1 MFPIL
6 QRHSRAFSKEIGT
19 FLQINN
25 GKNQNRSEVIRNK
38 TRLELVSTNRKI
50 KIDKIRLFMCAYSL
64 VSILVI
70 LTIFHAQIFEYLTY
84 QDLGSLFIR
93 SLKDPTARYPRIRS
107 YEILGSDL
115 MFSCSLRS
123 VSE

>member
-1 MFPIL
+1 MMFFGAP
-6 QRHSRAFSKEIGT
+6 
-19 FLQINN
+19 
-25 GKNQNRSEVIRNK
+25 
-38 TRLELVSTNRKI
+38 
-50 KIDKIRLFMCAYSL
+50 L

-93 SLKDPTARYPRIRS
+93 SLKDLTARYPRIRS

-115 MFSCSLRS
+115 MFSYSLRS